1 MAFPAIRIFRT
12 GIALRLG
19 LGFAVVG
26 LLVATA
32 NLVAQRGAA
41 IVSDAWRS
49 ADVPAPP
56 ASVVTPLPLPAP
68 TSSTAIL
75 QKKPPSADPLMVAV
89 AGFETASLARIAS
102 GAEGPSRELDA
113 SRTQLRTSANTFD
126 LQLEGFARARDRK
139 AISESVEEVI
149 RHSASAVNAVEAR
162 RAESEHYLQRLA
174 ALQVR
179 IETELDQAFKMFGRV
194 IARQYLVRLQS
205 DISNLRNLGSVLG
218 TTEYSAEDLEKIAG
232 AEGSL
237 AALLQEVGGKLARS
251 KGQDW
256 VDAMRSD
263 LDVAIHQ
270 RTTITSMDASR
281 TEAVATL
288 RSSVKSVGKRVSD
301 WHASRIIAAEAP
313 ASLASVPQPVPVTA
327 PIASLS
333 PRKVRNVQ
341 VAAAEAQTRDLQHL
355 ILWLTAGMLLV
366 SLVICIGTVRSIVK
380 PVRNMLKAT
389 ARIASGERSV
399 VVERGGVRE
408 LDNLAAAFNAMA
420 AEVDTARQLEDRHKH
435 ELEQR
440 VEERTQQLKFQA
452 FHDPLTQLPNRRL
465 LFSRLSA
472 AIEDARKNQRIV
484 AVYFLDL
491 DNFKHINDGTGH
503 EFGDAL
509 LVACAARLKET
520 VHGVG
525 FAARFGGD
533 EFAVIALKLADSSA
547 VQALGESLVK
557 AFQQPLQVEQRELMV
572 GVTVG
577 AALFPDHHETPE
589 ALLRAAD
596 TALYRAK
603 SQGRNR
609 FLLYTPELMAAAAVR
624 FSTEQQL
631 RRAIDTNELTLLYQP
646 EMQSGDMRAEM
657 FEALLRWRRPDGQL
671 ATPDTFL
678 SVAEDS
684 GMIAE
689 ISDWVLQQALSAVA
703 GWRGGAWPEARV
715 AINVSSRQFL
725 DQRFAN
731 RVRQLLDHYHVP
743 ASAVEIELTENVLQ
757 TGPQTI
763 AALHKLRED
772 GVSIALDDFGTGYS
786 SLASLDRLPITR
798 VKLDRSLIAEID
810 TTARCSA
817 IASATIQLCRD
828 LGLEVTAEGIERPA
842 QFAALMRHQPM
853 LLQGYLIARP
863 VVPEEVPALAARMP
877 QIGQSLVLDA
887 GGIPEPAKVVTLFHS
902 SRQRSK

>member
-1 MAFPAIRIFRT
+1 MPFPAARVFRT

-41 IVSDAWRS
+41 IVSEAWRS
-49 ADVPAPP
+49 ADTPALP
-56 ASVVTPLPLPAP
+56 ASVVTPLPLPGAK
-68 TSSTAIL
+68 STAVL
-75 QKKPPSADPLMVAV
+75 LKKPPSADPLIVAA

-102 GAEGPSRELDA
+102 GAEGPSRELDI
-113 SRTQLRTSANTFD
+113 SRVQLRSSARNLD
-126 LQLEGFARARDRK
+126 SQLDGFARARDRK
-139 AISESVEEVI
+139 AISASVDEVI
-149 RHSASAVNAVEAR
+149 RRSALAVNAVEVR
-162 RAESEHYLQRLA
+162 RAEAERYLQRLA
-174 ALQVR
+174 TLQTR

-194 IARQYLVRLQS
+194 IARQYLVRLQT
-205 DISNLRNLGSVLG
+205 DISNLRNYGTVLG
-218 TTEYSAEDLEKIAG
+218 TTEYSDTDLQRIVG
-232 AEGSL
+232 AEESL
-237 AALLQEVGGKLARS
+237 AGLLNEVGGKLVKS

-263 LDVAIHQ
+263 LDASIRQ
-270 RTTITSMDASR
+270 RTSIISLDASR
-281 TEAVATL
+281 TETVANLRRAV
-288 RSSVKSVGKRVSD
+288 RDVGQRVDD
-301 WHASRIIAAEAP
+301 WHAMRVTAAEAP
-313 ASLASVPQPVPVTA
+313 ASLASVPQPVAVTA
-327 PIASLS
+327 PAATLN
-333 PRKVRNVQ
+333 PLKVRNVQ
-341 VAAAEAQTRDLQHL
+341 VAAAEARTRDLQHL

-366 SLVICIGTVRSIVK
+366 SLVICIGTVRSIVR

-389 ARIASGERSV
+389 ARVAAGERSV

-408 LDNLAAAFNAMA
+408 LDTLAAAFNTMA
-420 AEVDTARQLEDRHKH
+420 AEVDTARQMEERHKH

-440 VEERTQQLKFQA
+440 VEERTRQLKFQA

-465 LFSRLSA
+465 LFQRLAA
-472 AIEDARKNQRIV
+472 AIEEARKSQRIV

-520 VHGVG
+520 VQGAG

-533 EFAVIALKLADSSA
+533 EFAVIALKLADSAA
-547 VQALGESLVK
+547 VQVLGESLVK

-577 AALFPDHHETPE
+577 AALFPDHHDTPE

-596 TALYRAK
+596 SALYRAK
-603 SQGRNR
+603 AQGRNR
-609 FLLYTPELMAAAAVR
+609 FLLYTPELLAAAAVR

-631 RRAIDTNELTLLYQP
+631 RRAIDTDELSLLYQP
-646 EMQSGDMRAEM
+646 ELHSGEMRAELV
-657 FEALLRWRRPDGQL
+657 EALLRWRRPDGQL

-678 SVAEDS
+678 AVAEDS

-689 ISDWVLQQALSAVA
+689 ISDWVLQRALSDVA
-703 GWRGGAWPEARV
+703 SWRAGAWPTARV

-731 RVRQLLDHYHVP
+731 RVRQLLEYYHVP
-743 ASAVEIELTENVLQ
+743 ADAVEIELTENVLQ

-763 AALHKLRED
+763 AALHRLRED
-772 GVSIALDDFGTGYS
+772 GISIALDDFGTGYS

-842 QFAALMRHQPM
+842 QFAALMRHQPL

-863 VVPEEVPALAARMP
+863 VVQEAVPALAARMP
-877 QIGQSLVLDA
+877 QIGESLVLEA
-887 GGIPEPAKVVTLFHS
+887 GGMPEAPSVVTLFQS
-902 SRQRSK
+902 ARQRSK

>member
-1 MAFPAIRIFRT
+1 MAFSARFLRA

-32 NLVAQRGAA
+32 NLVAQRGAS

-49 ADVPAPP
+49 SDVPAPP
-56 ASVVTPLPLPAP
+56 ASVVTPLPLRAP
-68 TSSTAIL
+68 TATTAIL
-75 QKKPPSADPLMVAV
+75 ARKPPSADPLIVAV

-102 GAEGPSRELDA
+102 GAEGPSRELDM
-113 SRTQLRTSANTFD
+113 SRAQLRSTARNLDTQLA
-126 LQLEGFARARDRK
+126 GFARSRDRV
-139 AISESVEEVI
+139 AIAESVDTVI
-149 RHSASAVNAVEAR
+149 RRSASAVNAVEAR
-162 RAESEHYLQRLA
+162 RAESERYQQRLA
-174 ALQVR
+174 ALQTR

-194 IARQYLVRLQS
+194 IARQYLVRLQT
-205 DISNLRNLGSVLG
+205 DISNLRNLGAVLG
-218 TTEYSAEDLEKIAG
+218 TTDYSAEDLHRIAA
-232 AEGSL
+232 AEGSV
-237 AALLQEVGGKLARS
+237 AALLQEVGGKLAKS

-263 LDVAIHQ
+263 LDAAITQ
-270 RTTITSMDASR
+270 RNTIAAMDASR
-281 TEAVATL
+281 TETVASL
-288 RSSVKSVGKRVSD
+288 RSAVLNVGQRVSD
-301 WHASRIIAAEAP
+301 WHASRITAAEAP

-327 PIASLS
+327 PVASLN
-333 PRKVRNVQ
+333 PRNVRNVQ

-355 ILWLTAGMLLV
+355 IFLLTVGMLLV
-366 SLVICIGTVRSIVK
+366 SLVICVGTVRSIVK

-389 ARIASGERSV
+389 ARVAAGERSV
-399 VVERGGVRE
+399 VVERGGVAE
-408 LDNLAAAFNAMA
+408 LDTLAAAFNTMA
-420 AEVDTARQLEDRHKH
+420 AEVDAARQMDERHKH
-435 ELEQR
+435 ELEER
-440 VEERTQQLKFQA
+440 VEERTRQLKFQA

-465 LFSRLSA
+465 LFQRLTT
-472 AIEDARKNQRIV
+472 AIEEARKSQRIV
-484 AVYFLDL
+484 AVYFLDI

-509 LVACAARLKET
+509 LVACGARLKET
-520 VHGVG
+520 VHGIG
-525 FAARFGGD
+525 LAARFGGD
-533 EFAVIALKLADSSA
+533 EFAVIAPKLANSAA
-547 VQALGESLVK
+547 VQDLGESLVK

-577 AALFPDHHETPE
+577 AALFPDHHDTPE

-596 TALYRAK
+596 SALYRAK

-609 FLLYTPELMAAAAVR
+609 FLLYTPELLAAAAVR

-631 RRAIDTNELTLLYQP
+631 RRAIDTNELALLYQP
-646 EMQSGDMRAEM
+646 ELHSGEMRAELV
-657 FEALLRWRRPDGQL
+657 EALLRWRRPDGVL
-671 ATPDTFL
+671 ATPDSFL
-678 SVAEDS
+678 AVAEDS

-689 ISDWVLQQALSAVA
+689 ISDWVLQRALADVA
-703 GWRGGAWPEARV
+703 GWRAGAWPAARV

-731 RVRQLLDHYHVP
+731 RVRHLLDYYHVP
-743 ASAVEIELTENVLQ
+743 ADAVEIELTENVLQ

-763 AALHKLRED
+763 AALHRLREE

-810 TTARCSA
+810 TTARSSA
-817 IASATIQLCRD
+817 IVSATIQLCRD
-828 LGLEVTAEGIERPA
+828 LGLEVTAEGIERPS
-842 QFAALMRHQPM
+842 QFAALMRHQPL

-863 VVPEEVPALAARMP
+863 VVQEEVPALAARMP
-877 QIGQSLVLDA
+877 QIGEHLVLEA
-887 GGIPEPAKVVTLFHS
+887 GGVPEAASVVSLFHS
-902 SRQRSK
+902 ARQRSK